1 LSSGRVGVKLRFLL
15 LISGEDRVA
24 PDLGRVMSARKIF
37 QGSLVALLTPFQ
49 KDGSLDLPGLTRHI
63 EWQIENG
70 TEGLCP
76 AGTTGESPTLTHDE
90 HGLVVAH
97 TVKIAGG
104 RVPVMAGAGSNST
117 HEAVAMARHA
127 RAVGADGLLVVAPYY
142 NKPTQEGLYRHYMT
156 VADATDLPLF
166 VYNVPGRSVVEVLPE
181 TLSRLAGHPNIVGV
195 KDATANLVR
204 PLQVKRLTKKKFTQ
218 LSGEDGTAL
227 AFLASGGD
235 GCISVTANIAPR
247 QCAQMHKAWR
257 EGRVAEAMDIQQK
270 LTPVHDALFCESN
283 PGPLKYAA
291 AKLGLC
297 GDTLRLPLHDV
308 SVASGKLI
316 DAALAEAGLTG

>member
-1 LSSGRVGVKLRFLL
+1 
-15 LISGEDRVA
+15 
-24 PDLGRVMSARKIF
+24 MSARKNF
-37 QGSLVALLTPFQ
+37 HGSLVAMLTPFQ
-49 KDGSLDLPGLTRHI
+49 KDGTLDLPGLTRLI
-63 EWQIENG
+63 EWQIKNG

-97 TVKIAGG
+97 TVEISRG

-117 HEAVAMARHA
+117 HEAVAMARHGK
-127 RAVGADGLLVVAPYY
+127 AVGADGLLVVAPYY
-142 NKPTQEGLYRHYMT
+142 NKPTQEGLYRHYMM

-166 VYNVPGRSVVEVLPE
+166 VYNVPGRSVVEVSPE
-181 TLSRLAGHPNIVGV
+181 TLGRLARHPNIVGV

-204 PLQVKRLTKKKFTQ
+204 PLQVKRTAGDAFTQ
-218 LSGEDGTAL
+218 LSGEDGTVL
-227 AFLASGGD
+227 AFLASGGH

-247 QCAQMHKAWR
+247 QCAQMHSAWR
-257 EGRVAEAMDIQQK
+257 EGRVAEAMKIQQK

-297 GDTLRLPLHDV
+297 GATLRLPLYDV
-308 SVASGKLI
+308 SDASKRLI
-316 DAALAEAGLTG
+316 DSALAEAGLTG